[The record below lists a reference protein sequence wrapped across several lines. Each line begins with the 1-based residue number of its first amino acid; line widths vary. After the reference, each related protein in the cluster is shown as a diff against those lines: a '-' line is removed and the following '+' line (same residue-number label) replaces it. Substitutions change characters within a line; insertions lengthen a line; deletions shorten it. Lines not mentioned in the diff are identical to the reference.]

1 MMRKRT
7 KCWRFG
13 LVTMLLLAWLL
24 PISRPAASQDE
35 AADQAQALFE
45 QMNVAER
52 VGQLFLITFRGHEVG
67 RNDPIADL
75 ILNYKVGGVVLLAE
89 NDNIGG
95 RAIDEVPQ
103 QVVDLTNQLQMVSM
117 IGEGAFITDTIHS
130 DDRLPAPTLSPAG
143 SRIPL
148 FVATQHEGDGPPY
161 TQIHSGLTEI
171 PNAMAIGATWQ
182 PDLAEDVGQ
191 VAGRE
196 LSALGINLLLG
207 PALDVLESPN
217 PESPGDLGTRSF
229 GGDPYWVGLMG
240 QAYTA
245 GVHSGSDGRV
255 AVIARHFPGQGS
267 SDRPL
272 GEEISTVRKSLE
284 QLRQMELAP
293 FFAVTGRADDPQ
305 SMVDGLM
312 TTHIRYQGFQ
322 GNIQPHTPPVSFD
335 PVALQELMTLPEF
348 QGWRQNGGL
357 IVSDPLGVPAV
368 QRFYSDAEQ
377 QFPHRRVAK
386 DALFAGNDLL
396 YLDAFAQETGD
407 LQAQLTNIQDTITW
421 FQERYLTDPAFQQRV
436 DEAVLRILNLKLRLY
451 DEDFGLQNILADS
464 DNLPSVL
471 GQGNAAMLRLAQE
484 AITLISPSPA
494 ELAER
499 VPTPPGSNDRIV
511 IFTDVREA
519 SQCSDCPA
527 QSYIGLTDIEERLLA
542 LYGPEGSEQIQDDRI
557 QSFSFGDLKEFLAA
571 GPERILP
578 PTPPPTPPSQ
588 QEEPSQEDQLL
599 TPEAQPA
606 PSTAYLVQ
614 TALDEA
620 DWIIF
625 ALLDMKPDA
634 PHSDALREFLRQRQD
649 VVRNSRIIV
658 FAYNAP
664 YFLDTTE
671 VSKLT
676 AYYGLYSKIDPFL
689 DTSVRALFQETSLRG
704 APPVDVVSVNYNLDQ
719 VTRPDPEQVIE
730 LFVIRNGTPH
740 APPSEEPL
748 ELVVGDTLRLQT
760 GVIYDQNGRPVP
772 DGTLVQFVRRDRLE
786 GFISVI
792 GEQPT
797 VNGTATLDY
806 VLEARTGQFRITT
819 VAGEA
824 NNSQQLDIVIEENE
838 ARAVMITPT
847 PAPSPTPT
855 STSTPTLTPT
865 PTPSPSPTPSPTATP
880 VASDD
885 EPSVD
890 ISLTDFQMLLGVF
903 AGLLITGAAGW
914 TAARRNG
921 HDGLSQRIRLIA
933 WGFVGGLLAYNY
945 YLLDLPGA
953 SPLQQIGSWASFV
966 TTVGGGLAGLL
977 IGWLQ
982 LVGRLPVPKERLG

>member
-1 MMRKRT
+1 MRRRIKW
-7 KCWRFG
+7 WRLG
-13 LVTMLLLAWLL
+13 LITLLLLAWLL
-24 PISRPAASQDE
+24 PIGQPAAGQDE
-35 AADQAQALFE
+35 PADQAQAIFE
-45 QMNVAER
+45 QMSAPER
-52 VGQLFLITFRGHEVG
+52 VGQLFLITFRGNEVG
-67 RNDPIADL
+67 RNDAITDL
-75 ILNYKVGGVVLLAE
+75 ILNYKVGGVVLRAE
-89 NDNIGG
+89 NDNISG
-95 RAIDEVPQ
+95 RTIADVPRQ
-103 QVVDLTNQLQMVSM
+103 MVDLTNQLQMVSM

-130 DDRLPAPTLSPAG
+130 DDRLPPPTLSPSG
-143 SRIPL
+143 SQIPL
-148 FVATQHEGDGPPY
+148 FIATQHEGDGAPY
-161 TQIHSGLTEI
+161 TEIRSGLTEI
-171 PNAMAIGATWQ
+171 PNAMAIGSTWQ

-191 VAGRE
+191 VVGRE
-196 LSALGINLLLG
+196 LAALGINLLLG
-207 PALDVLESPN
+207 PALDVLESPD

-245 GVHSGSDGRV
+245 GVHSGSDRRV

-272 GEEISTVRKSLE
+272 GEEVSTVRKSLE

-293 FFAVTGRADDPQ
+293 FFAVTGRAGEPENV
-305 SMVDGLM
+305 VDGLM

-322 GNIQPHTPPVSFD
+322 GNIQPNTPPVSFD
-335 PVALQELMTLPEF
+335 PVALQELMSLPEF

-368 QRFYSDAEQ
+368 QRFYSAEQ

-396 YLDAFAQETGD
+396 YMDAFAQEAGD
-407 LQAQLTNIQDTITW
+407 FQAQLTNIQDTITW
-421 FQERYLTDPAFQQRV
+421 FQEKYLTDPAFQQRV
-436 DEAVLRILNLKLRLY
+436 DEAVLRILRLKLRLY
-451 DEDFGLQNILADS
+451 DEEFRLQNVLADS
-464 DNLPSVL
+464 ANLSDAV
-471 GQGNAAMLRLAQE
+471 GQGDAAMLRLAQE
-484 AITLISPSPA
+484 AITLMSPSPA

-499 VPTPPGSNDRIV
+499 VPTPPGPTDRIV

-519 SQCSDCPA
+519 SQCSGCPPEA
-527 QSYIGLTDIEERLLA
+527 YIGLTDIEERLLA

-557 QSFSFGDLKEFLAA
+557 QSFSFSDLKEFLVA

-578 PTPPPTPPSQ
+578 PTPPPTPPPQ

-614 TALDEA
+614 AALDEA

-625 ALLDMKPDA
+625 AQLDVTPDA
-634 PHSDALREFLRQRQD
+634 PQSDALQEFLQQRQD

-676 AYYGLYSKIDPFL
+676 AYYGLYSKIDPFI

-704 APPVDVVSVNYNLDQ
+704 APPVNVDSVNYNVDE

-730 LFVIRNGTPH
+730 LYVIRNGSPQ

-772 DGTLVQFVRRDRLE
+772 DGTMVQFVRQDRLE

-797 VNGTATLDY
+797 VNGMATLDY

-819 VAGEA
+819 VAGA
-824 NNSQQLDIVIEENE
+824 ASNSQQLDIVIEENE
-838 ARAVMITPT
+838 ARAAVITST

-855 STSTPTLTPT
+855 ATSTPT
-865 PTPSPSPTPSPTATP
+865 PTPTATPSPTPTASPTP
-880 VASDD
+880 IPSGDN

-890 ISLTDFQMLLGVF
+890 ISLTDFEMLLGVF
-903 AGLLITGAAGW
+903 IGLLITGGAGW
-914 TAARRNG
+914 TAAGYNG
-921 HDGLSQRIRLIA
+921 HDDLSQRIRLVA

-945 YLLDLPGA
+945 YLLGLPGA
-953 SPLQQIGSWASFV
+953 GPLQAFGSWASLL
-966 TTVGGGLAGLL
+966 TTTGGGLLGLL
-977 IGWLQ
+977 SGWLQ
-982 LVGRLPVPKERLG
+982 MAGRLPAPKEHLG

>member
-1 MMRKRT
+1 MRKKS
-7 KCWRFG
+7 KCWRLG
-13 LVTMLLLAWLL
+13 LVTLLLLAWLL
-24 PISRPAASQDE
+24 PVGQSAVGQDE
-35 AADQAQALFE
+35 PADQARAIFE
-45 QMNVAER
+45 QMSAPER

-67 RNDPIADL
+67 RNDPITDL
-75 ILNYKVGGVVLLAE
+75 ILNYKVGGVVLRAG

-95 RAIDEVPQ
+95 RAIDDVPR

-130 DDRLPAPTLSPAG
+130 DDRLPPATLSPSG
-143 SRIPL
+143 MRIPL
-148 FVATQHEGDGPPY
+148 FIATRHEGDGAPY
-161 TQIHSGLTEI
+161 TEIRSGLTET

-191 VAGRE
+191 VVGRE
-196 LSALGINLLLG
+196 LSSLGFNLLLG

-217 PESPGDLGTRSF
+217 PESPGDLGARSF

-245 GVHSGSDGRV
+245 GVHSGSDRRV

-272 GEEISTVRKSLE
+272 GEEVSTVRKSLE

-293 FFAVTGRADDPQ
+293 FFAVTGRADQPENV
-305 SMVDGLM
+305 VDGLM

-322 GNIQPHTPPVSFD
+322 GNIQPDTPPVSFD
-335 PVALQELMTLPEF
+335 PVALQELMSLPELE
-348 QGWRQNGGL
+348 GWRQNGGL
-357 IVSDPLGVPAV
+357 MVSDPLGVPAV
-368 QRFYSDAEQ
+368 QRFYSDADQ

-386 DALFAGNDLL
+386 DALFAGNDVL
-396 YLDAFAQETGD
+396 YMDAFAQEAGD
-407 LQAQLTNIQDTITW
+407 FQAQLTNIQDTITW
-421 FQERYLTDPAFQQRV
+421 FQEKYLTDPAFQQRV
-436 DEAVLRILNLKLRLY
+436 DEAVLRILRLKLRLY
-451 DEDFGLQNILADS
+451 DEDFRLQNVLADS
-464 DNLPSVL
+464 ADLPDAV
-471 GQGNAAMLRLAQE
+471 GQGDAAMLRLAQE
-484 AITLISPSPA
+484 AITLLSPSPA

-499 VPTPPGSNDRIV
+499 VPTPPGPTDRIV

-519 SQCSDCPA
+519 SQCSGCPPQA
-527 QSYIGLTDIEERLLA
+527 YIGLTDIEERLLA

-557 QSFSFGDLKEFLAA
+557 QSFSFSDLKEFLAA
-571 GPERILP
+571 GPERIPP
-578 PTPPPTPPSQ
+578 PTPPPTPQPQ
-588 QEEPSQEDQLL
+588 EEEPSQEDQLL
-599 TPEAQPA
+599 TPEAQRA

-614 TALDEA
+614 TALDAA

-625 ALLDMKPDA
+625 AQLDVTPDA
-634 PHSDALREFLRQRQD
+634 PQSDALQEFLRQRQD

-676 AYYGLYSKIDPFL
+676 AYYGLYSKIDPFI

-704 APPVDVVSVNYNLDQ
+704 APPVDVDSVNYNLDR
-719 VTRPDPEQVIE
+719 VTRPDQEQVIE
-730 LFVIRNGTPH
+730 LYVIRNGSPQ

-760 GVIYDQNGRPVP
+760 GVIYDQNGQPVP
-772 DGTLVQFVRRDRLE
+772 DGTMVQFVRQDRLE

-797 VNGTATLDY
+797 VNGMATLDY

-819 VAGEA
+819 VAGA
-824 NNSQQLDIVIEENE
+824 ASNSQQLDIVIEENE
-838 ARAVMITPT
+838 ARAAVITST
-847 PAPSPTPT
+847 PAPSATPTPT
-855 STSTPTLTPT
+855 STPTPT
-865 PTPSPSPTPSPTATP
+865 PTATSSPTPTASPTSIP
-880 VASDD
+880 LGDD

-890 ISLTDFQMLLGVF
+890 ISLTDFEMLLGVF
-903 AGLLITGAAGW
+903 MGLLLTGSAGW

-921 HDGLSQRIRLIA
+921 HDDLSQRIRLVA

-945 YLLDLPGA
+945 YLLGLPGA
-953 SPLQQIGSWASFV
+953 GSLQAIGSWASLL
-966 TTVGGGLAGLL
+966 TTIGGGLLGLL
-977 IGWLQ
+977 SGWLQ
-982 LVGRLPVPKERLG
+982 MAGRLPAPKERLG

>member
-1 MMRKRT
+1 MWK
-7 KCWRFG
+7 KSKWWRLG
-13 LVTMLLLAWLL
+13 LVMLLLLAWLL
-24 PISRPAASQDE
+24 PSGESIAVQDE
-35 AADQAQALFE
+35 PVDQAQALFD
-45 QMNVAER
+45 QMSVAER
-52 VGQLFLITFRGHEVG
+52 VGQLFLITFPGNEVG
-67 RNDPIADL
+67 RNDPITDL

-95 RAIDEVPQ
+95 GENVDVPR
-103 QVVDLTNQLQMVSM
+103 QVTELTNQLQMVSL
-117 IGEGAFITDTIHS
+117 IGERAFITDTIRG
-130 DDRLPAPTLSPAG
+130 DDRMPAPTLPPTG
-143 SRIPL
+143 TQIPL
-148 FVATQHEGDGPPY
+148 FIATRHEGDGPPY
-161 TQIHSGLTEI
+161 NQIYSGLTQV
-171 PNAMAIGATWQ
+171 PSAMAIGATWQ
-182 PDLAEDVGQ
+182 PDLAEDAGQ
-191 VAGRE
+191 VTGRE
-196 LSALGINLLLG
+196 LSTIGINLLLG

-272 GEEISTVRKSLE
+272 GEEVSTVRKSLE
-284 QLRQMELAP
+284 ELRRMELAP
-293 FFAVTGRADDPQ
+293 FFAVTGRADNPL

-322 GNIQPHTPPVSFD
+322 GNIQPNTPPVSFD
-335 PVALQELMTLPEF
+335 PVALQELMSLPEF
-348 QGWRQNGGL
+348 QEWRQTGGL
-357 IVSDPLGVPAV
+357 VVSDPLGVPAV
-368 QRFYSDAEQ
+368 QRFYNGTEQ

-386 DALFAGNDLL
+386 DALLAGNDVL
-396 YLDAFAQETGD
+396 YLGSFAQETGD
-407 LQAQLTNIQDTITW
+407 FQRQLDNVQDTITW
-421 FQERYLTDPAFQQRV
+421 FQEKYLTDPAFQQRV
-436 DEAVLRILNLKLRLY
+436 DEAVLGILRLKLRLY
-451 DEDFGLQNILADS
+451 GDNFNLQNVLADS
-464 DNLPSVL
+464 AELTSVL
-471 GQGNAAMLRLAQE
+471 RQGGAAMLRLAQE
-484 AITLISPSPA
+484 AITLISPGPA

-499 VPTPPGSNDRIV
+499 MPTPPGPNDRIV

-519 SQCSDCPA
+519 SQCSDCPSEA
-527 QSYIGLTDIEERLLA
+527 YIGLTDLEERLLA

-557 QSFSFGDLKEFLAA
+557 QSFSFTDLKEFLAA

-578 PTPPPTPPSQ
+578 PTPPPTPQ
-588 QEEPSQEDQLL
+588 TQEEPPQEGDIL
-599 TPEAQPA
+599 TPEPSQA

-625 ALLDMKPDA
+625 AMLDVTPEV
-634 PHSDALREFLRQRQD
+634 PHSDALQEFLKQRQD
-649 VVRNSRIIV
+649 LVRNSRLVV

-676 AYYGLYSKIDPFL
+676 AYYGLYSKTDPFI

-704 APPVDVVSVNYNLDQ
+704 APPVDIASVNYLLDE
-719 VTRPDPEQVIE
+719 VTRPDPNQVIE
-730 LFVIRNGTPH
+730 LYVIRNGTPH

-772 DGTLVQFVRRDRLE
+772 DGTMVQFVRQDRLE

-797 VNGTATLDY
+797 VNGMATLDY

-855 STSTPTLTPT
+855 ATSTPTFTPT
-865 PTPSPSPTPSPTATP
+865 PTASPSPTPTPTATP
-880 VASDD
+880 AAAND

-903 AGLLITGAAGW
+903 IGLLVTGSAGW
-914 TAARRNG
+914 TAAGRNG
-921 HDGLSQRIRLIA
+921 HDDLSQRIRLIA
-933 WGFVGGLLAYNY
+933 WGYVGGLLAYNY
-945 YLLDLPGA
+945 YLLGLPGA
-953 SPLQQIGSWASFV
+953 GSLQLFGSWASLL
-966 TTVGGGLAGLL
+966 TTTGGGLLGLVL
-977 IGWLQ
+977 GWLQ
-982 LVGRLPVPKERLG
+982 VAGRLPAPKEGLG